1 MSNDDISTTANGSS
15 PSVQVSRKAQGSWT
29 DVFALPRPLR
39 ELFSKFPLITY
50 AANELPSR
58 SPRHQYKHA
67 LYIFATPEGA
77 KNNELSYN
85 PTCLKWQTYLKLRG
99 IDFVPMAS
107 NNHASPS
114 GSLPF
119 LLPAPT
125 QSQNSKTSSSPPIP
139 ASKIRR
145 WADDQLPSS
154 PAQSSMK
161 EDIYLSLLDHRLRRA
176 WLHQLYLTP
185 ANLPLL
191 THLYC
196 HASLSPLITHS
207 TLISLRAAAS
217 DEISKSS
224 PIASVS
230 ESTLQEEGCAALD
243 ALDELLGKDEWFFG
257 AKEPGVFDAAVFAYT
272 HLLLEEELGGG
283 QGEGEGQ
290 GWGWNGLGG
299 HLKGKR
305 GLVGHRRRVWRRA
318 FGGRRRG

>member
-1 MSNDDISTTANGSS
+1 MPNDDTSTTETGSS
-15 PSVQVSRKAQGSWT
+15 RPVQVSRKSHGSWT
-29 DVFALPRPLR
+29 DIFALPRPLR

-58 SPRHQYKHA
+58 SPKHQDKHA

-77 KNNELSYN
+77 KNNEPSYN

-99 IDFVPMAS
+99 IDFVPIAS

-119 LLPAPT
+119 ILPAPS
-125 QSQNSKTSSSPPIP
+125 QSQGSKTFSSSPVP

-145 WADDQLPSS
+145 WVDDQVPSS
-154 PAQSSMK
+154 TAQSSMK

-176 WLHQLYLTP
+176 WLHQLYLSPPNT
-185 ANLPLL
+185 PLL

-196 HASLSPLITHS
+196 HTSLSPLITRS
-207 TLISLRAAAS
+207 TLASLRAAAS

-224 PIASVS
+224 PTASVS
-230 ESTLQEEGCAALD
+230 EIALQEEGYAALD

-283 QGEGEGQ
+283 GEGGVGQ

-318 FGGRRRG
+318 FGGR